1 MRKKLLLCL
10 LLCTALLLSLGLTA
24 HAEAQLDYVSDYAGL
39 LTEETRNTLNER
51 ARQISE
57 EYGCPLYVVTV
68 NDYRDY
74 VASGGIEYF
83 AEEVFHS
90 YGLGAGTTEDGI
102 LLALSM
108 NERDFDLYAHG
119 DFGNYAFTDYGKDQL
134 ADSFLDNFR
143 RNDWEGGFA
152 DYIDNCGVMM
162 ARAKNGDPVDQWIP
176 DPTPQPQER
185 QHGMTPFKWLLSL
198 LFPGLAGGAAVSG
211 MSRQMKTAVKQTRA
225 DEYVG
230 RGSPHLN
237 VHDDQFINRN
247 VTRQVIRRQQNVD
260 RPGGHAGGTTIS
272 GSHGGSHHSGKF

>member
-57 EYGCPLYVVTV
+57 EYGCGVYICIV
-68 NDYRDY
+68 NDYKQY
-74 VASGGIEYF
+74 VNGSLEYF
-83 AEEVFHS
+83 SEEI
-90 YGLGAGTTEDGI
+90 YKTYDLGEGEERNGI
-102 LLALSM
+102 LLSMSM
-108 NERDFDLYAHG
+108 NERDFDLTAYGNTA
-119 DFGNYAFTDYGKDQL
+119 NYAFTDYGKDQL
-134 ADSFLDNFR
+134 TDSFLDNFR

-152 DYIDNCGVMM
+152 DYIDNCGVFL

-198 LFPGLAGGAAVSG
+198 LFPGVAGGAAVSG

-260 RPGGHAGGTTIS
+260 RPGGHAGGTTVNS
-272 GSHGGSHHSGKF
+272 GGFSHHSGKF